1 MTPHQLATLVV
12 LLATLVAQAVVP
24 SLRLLVVTTGA
35 LSSLVAGALL
45 GQVAVGTVLAHVP
58 WDVLVIVVVL
68 GLFSEFLAQSRVF
81 GVLALAAAERSGAR
95 PAALSIVFVV
105 AMYAVS
111 GVVNNLTALLLVL
124 PILLNLLKLVGTTQR
139 ALSWT
144 LAAVLV
150 ACNLGG
156 AATPVG
162 DFPAILLL
170 GRGAMTFPD
179 YLLRALPQTAVAL
192 ALFVGATRLA
202 RPERDVPT
210 SRLTTRLALTTM
222 RALFRN
228 VRVERRMVWPALG
241 GLTAMVAAWTFVPPS
256 WGLGPE
262 VVAWAGA
269 AVVLWSRP
277 SVGETLFRRRV
288 DVEAVIFL
296 LALFVLVGAVR
307 AAGTFELAGRAL
319 SELPVSPRVQVLV
332 FLVAAAIITGLFSA
346 GPGMAALLDVAE
358 GLARQHPPAAVYV
371 GLAMSVCAGSSL
383 FLTAATAGPLTQA
396 LTERAG
402 LRVEG
407 GAPARFGFFQFLPVG
422 LLGFS
427 IILATGLA
435 FTWSAL

>member
-1 MTPHQLATLVV
+1 VTPHQLSTLLV
-12 LLATLVAQAVVP
+12 LLGALVAQAVAP
-24 SLRLLVVTTGA
+24 RLRLLVVTTAA
-35 LSSLVAGALL
+35 LASLVLGALL
-45 GQVAVGTVLAHVP
+45 GHVAVGAVLSQVP

-68 GLFSEFLAQSRVF
+68 GLFSEFLAQSRIF
-81 GVLALAAAERSGAR
+81 GVLALAAAERSRAR
-95 PAALSIVFVV
+95 PAALTVIFVL

-124 PILLNLLKLVGTTQR
+124 PVLLNLLKLVGTTQR

-170 GRGAMTFPD
+170 GRGAMTFAD
-179 YLLRALPQTAVAL
+179 YLVRALPQTAIAL
-192 ALFVGATRLA
+192 AVFLFATRLA

-210 SRLTTRLALTTM
+210 TPLSARLALTTM

-228 VRVERRMVWPALG
+228 VRVDRRTLWPALG
-241 GLTAMVAAWTFVPPS
+241 GLAAMVTAWTVLPPS

-269 AVVLWSRP
+269 AFVLWSRP
-277 SVGETLFRRRV
+277 AVGEALFRRRV

-296 LALFVLVGAVR
+296 LSLFVLVGAVR
-307 AAGTFELAGRAL
+307 AAGTFELAGGAL
-319 SELPVSPRVQVLV
+319 SSLPVSPKAQVV
-332 FLVAAAIITGLFSA
+332 IFLVAAAVITGLFSA

-358 GLARQHPPAAVYV
+358 GLARQHPPAAIYV

-427 IILATGLA
+427 IILGTGLA